1 MVHLNYPFYTY
12 YKNLLLKDLCS
23 RLPYGVKARVYNHW
37 SDDIQDETITIENLH
52 QLIKTFSIEDIK
64 PYLFPLSSM
73 TEEQKRELLELTGYE
88 ARCEE
93 SCGFDSWGF
102 YVNIVGEYNY
112 EDNQESIILYPDD
125 IGIDWLDKNHFDY
138 RGLIPKELAL
148 DATGLSIYQ

>member
-1 MVHLNYPFYTY
+1 MTQED
-12 YKNLLLKDLCS
+12 KKLLLKDLCS

-52 QLIKTFSIEDIK
+52 QLIETFSIEDIK

-102 YVNIVGEYNY
+102 YVNIVGEYKY
-112 EDNQESIILYPDD
+112 EDNQESVILYPDD
-125 IGIDWLDKNHFDY
+125 IGIDWCNKNHFDY
-138 RGLIPKELAL
+138 RGLIPKGLANN
-148 DATGLSIYQ
+148 ATGLSIY

>member
-1 MVHLNYPFYTY
+1 METITQED
-12 YKNLLLKDLCS
+12 KNLLLKDLCS